1 MERMRTTHPHGPGA
15 TLRATSLAAV
25 TAFASAPALAA
36 TSLALPG
43 VFSDFTLRE
52 WLLGASLLLLVLA
65 LVGRLMRSRETPTA
79 AAVVADAPDLRWWR
93 NPLPEPLS

>member
-52 WLLGASLLLLVLA
+52 WLLGGVTQSLLK
-65 LVGRLMRSRETPTA
+65 ST
-79 AAVVADAPDLRWWR
+79 
-93 NPLPEPLS
+93 PLPLLMSH